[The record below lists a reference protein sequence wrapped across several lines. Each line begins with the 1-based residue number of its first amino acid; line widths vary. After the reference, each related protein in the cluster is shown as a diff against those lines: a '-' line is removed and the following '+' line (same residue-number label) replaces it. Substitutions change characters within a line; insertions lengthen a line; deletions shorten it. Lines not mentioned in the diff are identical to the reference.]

1 MRFSRF
7 SSPPRHVDKP
17 IQSPEN
23 PRFLKTNTTE
33 KSRRANFQRRA
44 HGGATAKERLRKY
57 RIHMYWWVLVGVMS
71 LPREAFNER
80 VRFLFKKVPCFF
92 GRLRMFFF
100 LVGWPFVVLTKVY
113 KGLCSLVALWSI
125 LNVELQVPEKNQW
138 KRKKQNIEKTN
149 QKLHGQF
156 LYFPSGLP

>member
-71 LPREAFNER
+71 LPREGFNKR

-100 LVGWPFVVLTKVY
+100 GRLAFCCSH
-113 KGLCSLVALWSI
+113 KGIQRCLCSLVALWSI

-138 KRKKQNIEKTN
+138 KRKKQKAPWAVFVLSKWTTL
-149 QKLHGQF
+149 KR
-156 LYFPSGLP
+156 